1 MDSIRMTLKNCVYR
15 DIMSGKCVTDN
26 TKQFAKHADKSIKG
40 IASLYLTTEEVLIK
54 PDDTEESPKIKET
67 LQIHMTKHFF
77 DQWKVAYLQF
87 AMSTDK
93 KPFFTQ
99 YYGEEACGDEQI
111 STDGTHCGSCLDDY
125 QTNGEWLQYPI
136 CHVWFHNSCFY
147 N

>member
-1 MDSIRMTLKNCVYR
+1 MDSIGMTLRNCVYR
-15 DIMSGKCVTDN
+15 DVMSGKCVTDN

-67 LQIHMTKHFF
+67 LQIHMTKHFS

-99 YYGEEACGDEQI
+99 YYGEEACGD
-111 STDGTHCGSCLDDY
+111 
-125 QTNGEWLQYPI
+125 
-136 CHVWFHNSCFY
+136 
-147 N
+147 